1 MFALPLLGWYLI
13 VAPPR
18 ATQAL
23 SAGLLGS
30 RVRLGQKAPV
40 DDVSQCRATLRDYE
54 RKPPKTLPLMLNG
67 IKDAQAAWMPHS
79 MSPAAT
85 RD

>member
-18 ATQAL
+18 KTQ
-23 SAGLLGS
+23 GLFRSDLTAPVS
-30 RVRLGQKAPV
+30 DWVRLRLF

-54 RKPPKTLPLMLNG
+54 QKPPETLPLMLNG
-67 IKDAQAAWMPHS
+67 IKDGQATIDAAQGV
-79 MSPAAT
+79 AT
-85 RD
+85 SDQ